1 MGFFQSLYAAGMS
14 LGPIIGGIIA
24 RQWGLSSVFI
34 LNGFL
39 CLFGALFSFIKIPSA
54 SRSDHEKK

>member
-1 MGFFQSLYAAGMS
+1 MS